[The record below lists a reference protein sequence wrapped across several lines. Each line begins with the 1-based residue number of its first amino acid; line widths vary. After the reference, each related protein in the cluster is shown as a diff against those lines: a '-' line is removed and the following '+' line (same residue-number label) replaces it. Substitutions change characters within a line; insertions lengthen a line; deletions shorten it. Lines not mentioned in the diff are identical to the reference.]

1 MSISPFSSRA
11 PENSDGG
18 QSCLLTGNSSH
29 RSKRSRR
36 VTLRLGF
43 VYPGAAVF
51 VLLLTFMQLARAGGP
66 RYVAGISYF
75 NQGTAGTPLT
85 WAQGAVNYY
94 TDQGSLSPTVSGP
107 QGDALVADA
116 FSQWTSIPT
125 AAVSATHAGQLA
137 EDVSGANV
145 YRNSDGSITMPAD
158 IMPTATGTPV
168 GIVYDVDGTVTDALL
183 GQGAGDA
190 SECFG
195 NAVFGGLD
203 NFGTNAY
210 FLHALVVLNGN
221 CVAQL
226 PDPDVEYRLVR
237 VLGQVLGLGW
247 SQMNL
252 NIQTRIPPPTAD
264 DYVGFT
270 IMHAI
275 DLPSCVP
282 ISLCY
287 SNGGQVNPY
296 QPKMDDQAALSRLY
310 PGPTFSA
317 ATARI
322 HGNVYFANASGQPGQ
337 GMQGVNV
344 VARWID
350 PNTNQ
355 PSGAYA
361 AASVSGFLF
370 AGNVGTTVTGF
381 NDSTGQPFNRYG
393 SNDPTLE
400 GFFDLAGLQIPNG
413 GSSAQYQLTVEAVDP
428 FWSDTVGP
436 YQPWQV
442 LPSGSA
448 QTITVNVT
456 LGGDVPQ
463 DIVMQGNAVQKPDWF
478 GPTTYSSPAPLPAA
492 GDWAASLDPY
502 GGLDY
507 FWFSGQANRTLSV
520 LVTALDESSAPSESK
535 AQPVIGMW
543 QLSDPGTFPAP
554 ANTPSAFNSSIFG
567 MTVLNAQL
575 LQATSFRVGIAD
587 IRGDGRPDYRYHA
600 RLLYGDHITPTRA
613 STAGGTALAIAGF
626 GFQANTGVTIGSGN
640 AQPLAVFANQILV
653 TTSAQA
659 DGVQDIALIDPPTLA
674 SSILSGVVTYGAGPN
689 DFLRLIAGA
698 NPATPVGGQAPNPIR
713 VQVLAPDGITPVAG
727 ATVSFSSSPP
737 ADFTPGM
744 GTPIVCNGGVGCTV
758 LTDQSGQASAYAT
771 VLAQGAMTITVQLA
785 PASYTSPQQVQTTL
799 VGCVG
804 CTGSALDLAL
814 APQNVSV
821 AQGATVNVELTARV
835 LSNGVPQSGQ
845 VVNFSLY
852 HGSGTLN
859 PASATTNSNGY
870 ASTTLQLSNFAAEV
884 DGNACVG
891 SNNNPCLGFHVFPV
905 PASSLRLQAVA
916 GDLQLI
922 TVGPAFQPLTVRVT
936 DTSVPPDPV
945 LGVSVLF
952 QSLLGRTNNDAPIV
966 SGGDTTITRN
976 PMPIILGTSQASVTS
991 DANGLASMQPS
1002 TGGFQGALAI
1012 LGTVTAGPG
1021 NLPFQLQ
1028 SLWPMTN

>member
-1 MSISPFSSRA
+1 MPTSSFFSRA
-11 PENSDGG
+11 REMADGSP
-18 QSCLLTGNSSH
+18 SCLPGSPPQIS
-29 RSKRSRR
+29 RPSRR
-36 VTLRLGF
+36 LTPGLRF
-43 VYPGAAVF
+43 VYLRAAVI
-51 VLLLTFMQLARAGGP
+51 LLLLAFMQVARAGGP
-66 RYVAGISYF
+66 RYIAGISYF

-85 WAQGAVNYY
+85 WAQGVVNYY
-94 TDQGSLSPTVSGP
+94 TDQGPLSATVPGP

-125 AAVSATHAGQLA
+125 VALAVTHAGQLA
-137 EDVSGANV
+137 EDVNGSNV
-145 YRNSDGSITMPAD
+145 YRNSDGTITMPAD

-168 GIVYDVDGTVTDALL
+168 GIVYDADGTVTDALL

-195 NAVFGGLD
+195 NAVYGGVD
-203 NFGTNAY
+203 NFGVQAY
-210 FLHALVVLNGN
+210 FLHALVVINGN
-221 CVAQL
+221 CVVQL

-237 VLGQVLGLGW
+237 VLGRVLGLGW

-252 NIQTRIPPPTAD
+252 NVQTGNPPPTAD
-264 DYVGFT
+264 DYVGFS
-270 IMHAI
+270 IMHAV
-275 DLPSCVP
+275 DSPSCVP
-282 ISLCY
+282 IATCY

-310 PGPTFSA
+310 PGATFSA
-317 ATARI
+317 TTARI
-322 HGNVYFANASGQPGQ
+322 QGNVYFVNASGQPGQ

-350 PNTNQ
+350 PGTGL

-361 AASVSGFLF
+361 ASAVSGFLF

-381 NDSTGQPFNRYG
+381 NDATGLPFNRYG
-393 SNDPTLE
+393 SNDTTLE

-428 FWSDTVGP
+428 LWSSTVGP

-456 LGGDVPQ
+456 LGGDFPQ
-463 DIVMQGNAVQKPDWF
+463 DIVMQASALQKPDWF
-478 GPTTYSSPAPLPAA
+478 GPTTYASPAPLPVP

-507 FWFSGQANRTLSV
+507 FWFTGQANRTLSV
-520 LVTALDESSAPSESK
+520 LATALDESGDPSESE
-535 AQPVIGMW
+535 AQPVIGLW

-567 MTVLNAQL
+567 TTILNAEL
-575 LQATSFRVGIAD
+575 LEATSFRVGIAD

-600 RLLYGDHITPTRA
+600 RLLYGDHVTPTRA
-613 STAGGTALAIAGF
+613 SVAGGTALAIAGY
-626 GFQANTGVTIGSGN
+626 GFQTNTAVAIGGGN
-640 AQPLAVFANQILV
+640 ALPLAASANQIFV
-653 TTSAQA
+653 TASAQA
-659 DGVQDIALIDPPTLA
+659 DGVQNITLLDPPTGA
-674 SSILSGVVTYGAGPN
+674 TSILTGVVTYGAGPN
-689 DFLRLIAGA
+689 DTLSLIAGA

-713 VQVLAPDGITPVAG
+713 VQALAPDGITPIAG
-727 ATVSFSSSPP
+727 ATVSFTSTP
-737 ADFTPGM
+737 AVDFSPGM
-744 GTPIVCNGGVGCTV
+744 GTPIVCAGGVSCTM
-758 LTDQSGQASAYAT
+758 LTDQSGQASAYAI
-771 VLAQGAMTITVQLA
+771 VLTPVAMTITVQLA

-799 VGCVG
+799 VGCVD
-804 CTGSALDLAL
+804 CEGSAFDIAL
-814 APQNVSV
+814 VPQNESV
-821 AQGATVNVELTARV
+821 AQGATVNLALVARV
-835 LSNGVPQSGQ
+835 LSNGTPQNGQ
-845 VVNFSLY
+845 TVNFSLY

-870 ASTTLQLSNFAAEV
+870 ASTTLQLANFAAEV

-905 PASSLRLQAVA
+905 PASGLLLQAVA

-922 TVGPAFQPLTVRVT
+922 TVGSAFQPVVVRAT
-936 DTSVPPDPV
+936 DTSVPANPV
-945 LGVSVLF
+945 LGASVLF
-952 QSLLGRTNNDAPIV
+952 QSLLGRTTDNAPIV
-966 SGGDTTITRN
+966 PGGDTNITTD
-976 PMPIILGTSQASVTS
+976 PMPIILGISQASVTS
-991 DANGLASMQPS
+991 DANGLVTMQPS

-1012 LGTVTAGPG
+1012 LGVVTAGPES
-1021 NLPFQLQ
+1021 LPFQLQ
-1028 SLWPMTN
+1028 SLWPMTQ

>member
-1 MSISPFSSRA
+1 MPTSTSSSRA
-11 PENSDGG
+11 KKIADGG
-18 QSCLLTGNSSH
+18 RSCLLAVNPPH
-29 RSKRSRR
+29 RSKRLRR
-36 VTLRLGF
+36 VTHRLGF
-43 VYPGAAVF
+43 MCPAAAVI

-66 RYVAGISYF
+66 RYIAGISYF
-75 NQGTAGTPLT
+75 NPGTAGTPLT
-85 WAQGAVNYY
+85 WAQGVVNYY

-116 FSQWTSIPT
+116 FSQWTSIST
-125 AAVSATHAGQLA
+125 AALSVTHAGQLA
-137 EDVSGANV
+137 EDVNGANV
-145 YRNSDGSITMPAD
+145 YRNADGTLTMPAD

-203 NFGTNAY
+203 NFGTDAY

-252 NIQTRIPPPTAD
+252 NVQTDMPPPTSD
-264 DYVGFT
+264 DYVGFS

-275 DLPSCVP
+275 DSPSCVP
-282 ISLCY
+282 IALCY
-287 SNGGQVNPY
+287 SNGGKVNPY

-310 PGPTFSA
+310 PAPTFSA
-317 ATARI
+317 NTARI

-381 NDSTGQPFNRYG
+381 NDGTGQPFNRYG
-393 SNDPTLE
+393 SNQTTLE

-413 GSSAQYQLTVEAVDP
+413 GNSAQYQLTVETLNP
-428 FWSDTVGP
+428 FWSAFVGP

-442 LPSGSA
+442 PASGAA

-456 LGGDVPQ
+456 LGGDAPQ
-463 DIVMQGNAVQKPDWF
+463 DIVMRGSAVQKPDWF
-478 GPTTYSSPAPLPAA
+478 GPTTYVSPAPLPAA

-502 GGLDY
+502 AGLDY
-507 FWFSGQANRTLSV
+507 FWFSGQANRTVSV
-520 LVTALDESSAPSESK
+520 LVAALDDYSAPSENK
-535 AQPVIGMW
+535 AQPVVGMW

-554 ANTPSAFNSSIFG
+554 ANTPSAFNSALFG
-567 MTVLNAQL
+567 TTVLNAQL
-575 LQATSFRVGIAD
+575 LESTSFRVGIAD

-613 STAGGTALAIAGF
+613 SVAGGTALAIAGF
-626 GFQANTGVTIGSGN
+626 GFQANTRVSIGSGS
-640 AQPLAVFANQILV
+640 AHPLAASANQIIV
-653 TTSAQA
+653 TTSVQK
-659 DGVQDIALIDPPTLA
+659 DGVQDMTLTDPPTLA
-674 SSILSGVVTYGAGPN
+674 SSIMSAVVTYGAGPN
-689 DFLRLIAGA
+689 DMLRLIAGA
-698 NPATPVGGQAPNPIR
+698 NPPTPVGGQATNPFR
-713 VQVLAPDGITPVAG
+713 VQALAPDGITPIAG
-727 ATVSFSSSPP
+727 ASVFFTASPAVSFSACS
-737 ADFTPGM
+737 
-744 GTPIVCNGGVGCTV
+744 GGGSCTV
-758 LTDQSGQASAYAT
+758 LTDQSGQASTLVT
-771 VLAQGAMTITVQLA
+771 VLAAGTITITGQLA

-799 VGCVG
+799 LG
-804 CTGSALDLAL
+804 TESSLDLSL
-814 APQNVSV
+814 LSPYVWI
-821 AQGATVNVELTARV
+821 AQGASLNLTLTARV
-835 LSNGVPQSGQ
+835 LSNGIP
-845 VVNFSLY
+845 VNGRTVNYYLDK
-852 HGSGTLN
+852 GSGTLN
-859 PASATTNSNGY
+859 PPSATTNASGY
-870 ASTTLQLSNFAAEV
+870 ASSTLQLSSLPGDV
-884 DGNACVG
+884 QVSVCVEPG
-891 SNNNPCLGFHVFPV
+891 DAPCQTFYGTAV

-916 GDLQLI
+916 GDLQLM
-922 TVGPAFQPLTVRVT
+922 TVGPAFQPITVRVT
-936 DTSVPPDPV
+936 NTSTPPDPV

-952 QSLLGRTNNDAPIV
+952 QSLLGRTTNDAPIV
-966 SGGDTTITRN
+966 LGGDTTITRD
-976 PMPIILGTSQASVTS
+976 PMPIILGMSQAFVTS
-991 DANGLASMQPS
+991 DANGLASIQPS
-1002 TGGFQGALAI
+1002 TGGFLGALAI

-1021 NLPFQLQ
+1021 SLPFQLQ
-1028 SLWPMTN
+1028 SLWPITD

>member
-1 MSISPFSSRA
+1 MSTGSCFSRA
-11 PENSDGG
+11 HKTKNKR
-18 QSCLLTGNSSH
+18 
-29 RSKRSRR
+29 RSG
-36 VTLRLGF
+36 L
-43 VYPGAAVF
+43 
-51 VLLLTFMQLARAGGP
+51 LARSDNLRPSFAYPATVIVLWLALIQIAEAGGP
-66 RYVAGISYF
+66 RYIAGVSYF
-75 NQGTAGTPLT
+75 DQGTAGTPLT
-85 WAQGAVNYY
+85 WAQGVVNYY
-94 TDQGSLSPTVSGP
+94 TNQGNLSPTVSGP
-107 QGDALVADA
+107 QADASVADA
-116 FSQWTSIPT
+116 FSQWTSVPT
-125 AAVSATHAGQLA
+125 AAISATRAGQLA
-137 EDVSGANV
+137 EDVSGDNV
-145 YRNSDGSITMPAD
+145 YRNSDGSISMPAD
-158 IMPTATGTPV
+158 ILPTATGTPV

-183 GQGAGDA
+183 GQGAGDS

-203 NFGTNAY
+203 NFGTDAY
-210 FLHALVVLNGN
+210 LLHALVVLNGN

-252 NIQTRIPPPTAD
+252 NVQTGDPRPTSD
-264 DYVGFT
+264 DYAGFS
-270 IMHAI
+270 IMHAV
-275 DLPSCVP
+275 DSPSCVP

-287 SNGGQVNPY
+287 SNGGQINPY
-296 QPKMDDQAALSRLY
+296 QPKMDDQAAISRLY
-310 PGPTFSA
+310 PGQTFSA
-317 ATARI
+317 STARI
-322 HGNVYFANASGQPGQ
+322 HGSVYFENASGQAGQ

-350 PNTNQ
+350 PGTGL

-370 AGNVGTTVTGF
+370 AGNVGSTVTGF

-393 SNDPTLE
+393 SNDATLE

-413 GSSAQYQLTVEAVDP
+413 GNSAQYQVTVEAVDP
-428 FWSDTVGP
+428 FWSATVGP

-448 QTITVNVT
+448 QAIVVNVT

-463 DIVMQGNAVQKPDWF
+463 DILVQGSAAQKPDWF
-478 GPTTYSSPAPLPAA
+478 GPTTYGSPAPLPLS

-507 FWFSGQANRTLSV
+507 FWFSAQANRTLSV
-520 LVTALDESSAPSESK
+520 LVTALDQSSLSSESK
-535 AQPVIGMW
+535 AQPVIGLW
-543 QLSDPGTFPAP
+543 ALSDPGTFPAP
-554 ANTPSAFNSSIFG
+554 ANTPSAFNSALFG
-567 MTVLNAQL
+567 TTVLNAQL
-575 LQATSFRVGIAD
+575 LQATNFRVGIAD

-600 RLLYGDHITPTRA
+600 RVLYGDHITPTRA
-613 STAGGTALAIAGF
+613 SAAGGTALAIAGF
-626 GFQANTGVTIGSGN
+626 GFQANTAVTIGSGN
-640 AQPLAVFANQILV
+640 AQSLAVSANQIVV
-653 TTSAQA
+653 TTTAQA
-659 DGVQDIALIDPPTLA
+659 DGVQDMTLIDPPTLA
-674 SSILSGVVTYGAGPN
+674 SSILTSVVTYGAGPN

-698 NPATPVGGQAPNPIR
+698 NPPTPVGGQAPNPIR
-713 VQVLAPDGITPVAG
+713 VQVVAPDGITAVAG
-727 ATVSFSSSPP
+727 ASVFLTASPAVSFAACS
-737 ADFTPGM
+737 
-744 GTPIVCNGGVGCTV
+744 GGGSCTV
-758 LTDQSGQASAYAT
+758 LTDQSGQASTLVT
-771 VLAQGAMTITVQLA
+771 VLTAAVMTITAQLA

-799 VGCVG
+799 LGCVMCEG
-804 CTGSALDLAL
+804 TSLDIAL

-821 AQGATVNVELTARV
+821 AQGATVNIALTTRV
-835 LSNGVPQSGQ
+835 LLNGVPQIGQ

-891 SNNNPCLGFHVFPV
+891 SNNNPCVGFHVFPA
-905 PASSLRLQAVA
+905 PPSSLRLQAVT
-916 GDLQLI
+916 GDLQMI
-922 TVGPAFQPLTVRVT
+922 TVGPPFQPVTVRVT
-936 DTSVPPDPV
+936 DTSAPPNPV

-952 QSLLGRTNNDAPIV
+952 QSLIGRTSNNAPII

-976 PMPIILGTSQASVTS
+976 PMPIILGTSQTAITS
-991 DANGLASMQPS
+991 DGNGLASMQPS

-1021 NLPFQLQ
+1021 SLPFQLQ
-1028 SLWPMTN
+1028 SLWPMTD

>member
-1 MSISPFSSRA
+1 M
-11 PENSDGG
+11 
-18 QSCLLTGNSSH
+18 
-29 RSKRSRR
+29 
-36 VTLRLGF
+36 LR
-43 VYPGAAVF
+43 PKVF
-51 VLLLTFMQLARAGGP
+51 YSGIRIILLLLTLMQIARAGGP
-66 RYVAGISYF
+66 RYIAGVSYF

-94 TDQGSLSPTVSGP
+94 TDQGPLSSTVTGP

-125 AAVSATHAGQLA
+125 AAMAATRAGQLA
-137 EDVSGANV
+137 ENVSGENV
-145 YRNSDGSITMPAD
+145 YRNSDGTITMPAD
-158 IMPTATGTPV
+158 IMPTAVGTPI
-168 GIVYDVDGTVTDALL
+168 GIVYDADGTVTDAFL
-183 GQGAGDA
+183 GQGAGDP

-203 NFGTNAY
+203 NFGVNAY
-210 FLHALVVLNGN
+210 FLHALVVINGN
-221 CVAQL
+221 CVVQL

-252 NIQTRIPPPTAD
+252 NVQTGTPPPTAD
-264 DYVGFT
+264 DYVGFS

-275 DLPSCVP
+275 DLPVCVP

-296 QPKMDDQAALSRLY
+296 VPKMDDQAAFSRLY
-310 PGPTFSA
+310 PAPTFSA
-317 ATARI
+317 STARI
-322 HGNVYFANASGQPGQ
+322 YGNVYFANASGQPGQ

-350 PNTNQ
+350 PSTGL

-361 AASVSGFLF
+361 AASVSGFRF

-381 NDSTGQPFNRYG
+381 NNSAGQPFNQYG

-400 GFFDLAGLQIPNG
+400 GFFDLAGLLIPNG
-413 GSSAQYQLTVEAVDP
+413 GSSAQYQLTVEALDP

-442 LPSGSA
+442 EPSGS
-448 QTITVNVT
+448 TPPILVNVA

-463 DIVMQGNAVQKPDWF
+463 DIIMQDSAIQKPDWF
-478 GPTTYSSPAPLPAA
+478 GPTSYTAPAPLPLA

-507 FWFSGQANRTLSV
+507 FWFVGQANRTLSV
-520 LVTALDESSAPSESK
+520 LVTALDGSSAPSESK

-567 MTVLNAQL
+567 MTILNAQL

-587 IRGDGRPDYRYHA
+587 IRGDGRPDYAYHA
-600 RLLYGDHITPTRA
+600 RVLYGDHIVPTRA
-613 STAGGTALAIAGF
+613 SVAGSTALAITGY
-626 GFQANTGVTIGSGN
+626 GFQADTGVAIGTVN
-640 AQPLAVFANQILV
+640 APPLAVAGNQIFV
-653 TTSAQA
+653 TAGAHA
-659 DGVQDIALIDPPTLA
+659 DGVQDITLIDPPTQA
-674 SSILSGVVTYGAGPN
+674 TSVLSGVVTYGAGPN
-689 DFLRLIAGA
+689 DTISLIAGA
-698 NPATPVGGQAPNPIR
+698 NPPTPVGGQAPNPVR
-713 VQVLAPDGITPVAG
+713 VQALAPDGITPVAG
-727 ATVSFSSSPP
+727 ASVFFTSTPP
-737 ADFTPGM
+737 VDFTPGT
-744 GTPIVCNGGVGCTV
+744 GTPIICNGGTSCTM

-771 VLAQGAMTITVQLA
+771 VLTQGTMTITVQLA
-785 PASYTSPQQVQTTL
+785 PASYTTPQQVQTTL
-799 VGCVG
+799 VGCVS
-804 CTGSALDLAL
+804 CEGSALDLAL
-814 APQNVSV
+814 VPQNQSV
-821 AQGATVNVELTARV
+821 ALGATANILLTTRV
-835 LSNGVPQSGQ
+835 LSNGVPQNNQ

-870 ASTTLQLSNFAAEV
+870 ATTTLELSNLASEV
-884 DGNACVG
+884 DGSACVG
-891 SNNNPCLGFHVFPV
+891 SNNNPCQNFHVFAV
-905 PASSLRLQAVA
+905 PASGLQLQAVT
-916 GDLQLI
+916 GNLQLI
-922 TVGPAFQPLTVRVT
+922 NVGSAFQPITVRVT
-936 DTSVPPDPV
+936 DMSVPPNPV
-945 LGVSVLF
+945 LGVTVLF
-952 QSLLGRTNNDAPIV
+952 QSLLGRTNNNAPIV
-966 SGGDTTITRN
+966 SGGDTTITTN

-991 DANGLASMQPS
+991 DVNGLASMQPS

-1021 NLPFQLQ
+1021 SMPFQLQ
-1028 SLWPMTN
+1028 SLWPMTQ